1 MAKDWNWREPGLREL
16 IQIRDGPQGALV
28 RHQMTVPRGD
38 LIEWHS
44 EGERYPL
51 TDSGWSER
59 FKIGLQKVAPVSGEK
74 TNAGDAEEQ
83 SVMSRDFDAA
93 LPGFESWFCH

>member
-1 MAKDWNWREPGLREL
+1 
-16 IQIRDGPQGALV
+16 
-28 RHQMTVPRGD
+28 MTVPRGD

-44 EGERYPL
+44 EGGRYPL

>member
-16 IQIRDGPQGALV
+16 IQIRDGPHGALV
-28 RHQMTVPRGD
+28 RHQMTVSRGD

-44 EGERYPL
+44 EGGGYLL
-51 TDSGWSER
+51 TDSGWSEL
-59 FKIGLQKVAPVSGEK
+59 FKIGLQTVAPVSGEK

-83 SVMSRDFDAA
+83 SVMSSDFDAA
-93 LPGFESWFCH
+93 LSGFESWFCH